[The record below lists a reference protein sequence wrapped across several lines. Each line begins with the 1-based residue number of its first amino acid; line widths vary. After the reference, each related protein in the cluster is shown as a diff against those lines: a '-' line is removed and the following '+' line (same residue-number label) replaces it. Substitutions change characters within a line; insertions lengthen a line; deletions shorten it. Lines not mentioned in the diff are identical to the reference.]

1 MNFIRVFAIFLCLLL
16 VTNKSVLAADN
27 HAEFIA
33 SCKETIYQYA
43 MTRDRFDAK
52 GYANTFAVDGSFSL
66 RGETYKGRD
75 VIEERINSERGLTY
89 DRHVVANIEII
100 PTSESTATGSVYTV
114 VYQATVD
121 NAQKLPVTD
130 FNIMMVVYSDTYKMT
145 TEGCKFSSRTANLN
159 FLQSVSN

>member
-1 MNFIRVFAIFLCLLL
+1 MNFIRLFTICLSLLL
-16 VTNKSVLAADN
+16 VTNKSVVAADD

-33 SCKETIYQYA
+33 SCTETVYEYA

-52 GYANTFAVDGSFSL
+52 GYANTFTVDGEFSL
-66 RGETYKGRD
+66 RGETYTGRN

-100 PTSESTATGSVYTV
+100 PTSKTSATGSVYTL
-114 VYQATVD
+114 VYQATAD
-121 NAQKLPVTD
+121 KAQKLPVTE
-130 FNIMMVVYSDTYKMT
+130 FNIMMVVYSDTYEMT
-145 TEGCKFSSRTANLN
+145 AEGCKFSSRTANLN